1 MTDTQQALLEL
12 LKATLFHVDPHFPA
26 NVDWEDVYQEAM
38 VQALVALAAPAVPK
52 EVANRW
58 RINSL
63 KVQTDSVRKLYEQS
77 DLVQLFAAHEIPMV
91 ILKGSAA
98 SIYYPVPFQRATG
111 DIDFLVPLDHF
122 HEARKLMEQNGY
134 CYLSENDRHAEY
146 RKNGV
151 LFEMHQR
158 FSSLGRDIDPILFA
172 GFSRTVVREIDHLS
186 FPTLPAD
193 ENGLVLLSHIRQ
205 HLLDEGLGLRQVI
218 DWMMYVHAELDDTA
232 WAGHFQHL
240 AKKTG
245 FETLA
250 ITLTYLCKKWL
261 GLPDSISWCDRAD
274 NELAETILLLLFD
287 NGNLGSKNKNED
299 HPVEEAIHNI
309 KREGILQYL
318 QSAGLSNFPAAQ
330 KYVFL
335 RPFAWLY
342 QIGRYIWKGFAALFR
357 RDCFK
362 QEFSRMDEKRST
374 FKRLGLYR

>member
-12 LKATLFHVDPHFPA
+12 LKASLFHADPHFP
-26 NVDWEDVYQEAM
+26 VHVEWEDVYQEAM
-38 VQALVALAAPAVPK
+38 AQAVVALAAPAVPK
-52 EVANRW
+52 EEANRW
-58 RINSL
+58 RINTL

-77 DLVQLFAAHEIPMV
+77 DLVQLFEAHEIPMV

-98 SIYYPVPFQRATG
+98 SIYYPDPFQRATG

-122 HEARKLMEQNGY
+122 QEARELMEQNGY
-134 CYLSENDRHAEY
+134 CYLSETDRHAEY

-151 LFEMHQR
+151 LFEIHQR
-158 FSSLGRDIDPILFA
+158 FSKFGRDIDPILAA
-172 GFSRTVVREIDHLS
+172 GFSRTVIREIDHLS

-205 HLLDEGLGLRQVI
+205 HLLDKGLGLRQVI
-218 DWMMYVHAELDDTA
+218 DWMLYVHAELDDTA
-232 WAGHFQHL
+232 WAGHFQRL

-261 GLPDSISWCDRAD
+261 GLSDSISWCDCAD

-299 HPVEEAIHNI
+299 HPVEEVIHNI
-309 KREGILQYL
+309 KREGVFQYL
-318 QSAGLSNFPAAQ
+318 QSAGLNSFPTAQ
-330 KYVFL
+330 KHAFL

-342 QIGRYIWKGFAALFR
+342 QIGKYLYKGVLGLVR
-357 RDCFK
+357 GNSFK
-362 QEFSRMDEKRST
+362 KEFNRMDEKRGI